1 MEGSGVV
8 DGVKKEL
15 LRRSSTEPIKVVT
28 VLDTAVSTN
37 CLTMASRAAN
47 GLDVDT
53 LGVVTVDTEL
63 TTVVAA
69 LEAVVV
75 VAVEAALLPTGV
87 DDGTKELG
95 LETDGLV
102 LVLDVTGGEDP
113 EPTAGGACVA
123 ITSDSRA
130 LSKSAEKEFL
140 LCYFPGYSYFKAV
153 MSTCFIAHGI

>member
-8 DGVKKEL
+8 GGVKKEL

-28 VLDTAVSTN
+28 VLDTAVSTD

-69 LEAVVV
+69 LEAVV
-75 VAVEAALLPTGV
+75 AVEAALLPTGV
-87 DDGTKELG
+87 DDETKELG

-102 LVLDVTGGEDP
+102 LVLDVTAGGDP

-123 ITSDSRA
+123 ITSDSRS
-130 LSKSAEKEFL
+130 LSKSAEKEFSFATFLAIATSKL
-140 LCYFPGYSYFKAV
+140 L
-153 MSTCFIAHGI
+153 